1 MNRVRLRGSLTALTT
16 LLISNVFSVGAVLL
30 ALSTIWSDQGYE
42 FLRIAKESP
51 NFSAATISVYLPL
64 VCGWLL
70 LLISTV
76 FVGYALDEELAEI
89 AHRFQLPRA
98 LVFVSAFVVLPTVIA
113 TAPAFFIAAHA
124 SYAIVWVIWVALFFG
139 SLLGLTVWAIGN
151 KRRGARGISNPE
163 ALSKISPIL
172 LVRNRPD

>member
-1 MNRVRLRGSLTALTT
+1 MNRVRLRGPLTALTT

-89 AHRFQLPRA
+89 AHRFQ
-98 LVFVSAFVVLPTVIA
+98 
-113 TAPAFFIAAHA
+113 
-124 SYAIVWVIWVALFFG
+124 
-139 SLLGLTVWAIGN
+139 
-151 KRRGARGISNPE
+151 RR
-163 ALSKISPIL
+163 
-172 LVRNRPD
+172 